1 MENVGDMACERRRV
15 LRRCSVHAFRVGTN
29 TAKDAHHTTLT
40 RITVNSQSI
49 QRHNIAS
56 SHLHRLFLWHLK
68 KGTIK
73 GIVFRCHSTCGM
85 SFHSRMQ
92 FRVVVPEDV
101 KTGDKIR
108 MKCPDGTEADTLVP
122 SGHKPGDTF
131 LIELPVEQLKSPQ
144 KILDVMLGYSAAS
157 GSFGFLSRNV
167 SGLKD
172 ILLAAMIGIV
182 IAYWTIFG
190 FFAGV
195 LYATRDML
203 IATKPA

>member
-1 MENVGDMACERRRV
+1 
-15 LRRCSVHAFRVGTN
+15 
-29 TAKDAHHTTLT
+29 
-40 RITVNSQSI
+40 
-49 QRHNIAS
+49 
-56 SHLHRLFLWHLK
+56 
-68 KGTIK
+68 
-73 GIVFRCHSTCGM
+73 
-85 SFHSRMQ
+85 MQ